1 MLQGRNP
8 LEQLEARAVSG
19 KDALKN
25 VLNVDIN
32 KVTPNPYQPRKAFP
46 EEELEELAQ
55 SIREKGILQPLL
67 VRRHGEKSQI
77 VAGERRLR
85 AAQIAGLATVPCLE
99 VECSE
104 EELLE
109 LALIENV
116 QREDL
121 NPIEEAR
128 AYRVLIEQL
137 HYTQEEVSDRLGKG
151 RVAIANALRLLKLP
165 MDIQEDIEKG
175 VLSEGHGRALLLA
188 ANESR
193 MRTLRHAIMSRGLSV
208 REAERLAK
216 LLNAEDAK
224 KGMPTAR
231 RAESPHLQFLR
242 EQIEGALGARVKIV
256 ERSATTGKIEIAY
269 GSLDEFQRILE
280 RIATGVLKH
289 SVEQAPDAAKAQI
302 RQAVAQVMGSGTAA
316 GAGAGATA
324 KQK

>member
-1 MLQGRNP
+1 RNP
-8 LEQLEARAVSG
+8 LEQLEVRAASG
-19 KDALKN
+19 KDAARD
-25 VLNVDIN
+25 VLNVDIT
-32 KVTPNPYQPRKAFP
+32 KVTPNPYQPRKAFH

-67 VRRHGEKSQI
+67 VRRQGEKYQI

-85 AAQIAGLATVPCLE
+85 AGQIAGLKTLPCLE

-104 EELLE
+104 DELLE
-109 LALIENV
+109 LALVENV

-128 AYRVLIEQL
+128 AYRTLIEQL
-137 HYTQEEVSDRLGKG
+137 HFTQEQISERLGKG

-165 MDIQEDIEKG
+165 LDIQEDIEKG
-175 VLSEGHGRALLLA
+175 VLTEGHGRALLLVTT
-188 ANESR
+188 ESR

-216 LLNAEDAK
+216 LLNSQDAK
-224 KGMPTAR
+224 KGMPTR
-231 RAESPHLQFLR
+231 RRDESPHLQFLR
-242 EQIEGALGARVKIV
+242 EQIEVALGARVKIV
-256 ERSATTGKIEIAY
+256 ERSATTGRIEIPY

-289 SVEQAPDAAKAQI
+289 SVEQAPDATKAQI
-302 RQAVAQVMGSGTAA
+302 KQAVAQVMGSGTAA